1 MGTVLTL
8 VRYSNQQNKNIDDYQ
23 CWASW
28 KIPDFF
34 SKERS
39 WNSFFQSVDDYRI
52 DAVGK
57 DWQVAQTT
65 LFNERSAG
73 PIVTPSSGRDSNK
86 VSAVGDAYALIN
98 LAKNSSRDGQSAA
111 NDPLLRD
118 QIMQMMIRQA
128 ASKQGPAAQKLKTCV
143 NTPCAFPCRLSWRCP
158 KFVRIA
164 PPMPVK
170 FSTIYSANVF
180 SAWPNQNKKELNTA

>member
-1 MGTVLTL
+1 M
-8 VRYSNQQNKNIDDYQ
+8 
-23 CWASW
+23 
-28 KIPDFF
+28 
-34 SKERS
+34 
-39 WNSFFQSVDDYRI
+39 
-52 DAVGK
+52 
-57 DWQVAQTT
+57 AQTT

-118 QIMQMMIRQA
+118 QIMQMMIHQA

-143 NTPCAFPCRLSWRCP
+143 NTPCAFPCRLSW
-158 KFVRIA
+158 
-164 PPMPVK
+164 
-170 FSTIYSANVF
+170 
-180 SAWPNQNKKELNTA
+180 